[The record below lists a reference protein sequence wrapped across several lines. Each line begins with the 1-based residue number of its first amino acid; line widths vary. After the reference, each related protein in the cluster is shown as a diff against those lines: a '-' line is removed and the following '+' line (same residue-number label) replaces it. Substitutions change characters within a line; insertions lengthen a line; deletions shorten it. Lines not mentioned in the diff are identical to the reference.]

1 MKRITFPMIIAAA
14 LLAAPVW
21 AQHGASPDVRR
32 PASPMLLAQM
42 GGAKAPAGESGQ
54 AGYPG
59 MGPGMMGGP
68 GNAPAYGPGR
78 MNGPGGGYPQG
89 GGYGMGPGMMYGPG
103 GGYAPGGGYGMG
115 PGMMYGP
122 GAGYGPGM
130 MGMMGGGY
138 GMGPSMMG
146 MMGGGYGMGPGMGGL
161 PMGYL
166 DLTDDQQSKLVKLGD
181 ELRHKQWDLAGKMM
195 DEQAKLRD
203 LYGAAQFDRN
213 AIAAAYKRIGELRQQ
228 AIEARLDMLGNVE
241 GMLTKEQ
248 RDRMRQAW
256 GNGHWWMMSQ

>member
-1 MKRITFPMIIAAA
+1 MKRIRYSTIIAAA

-21 AQHGASPDVRR
+21 AQQTASPDVRR
-32 PASPMLLAQM
+32 AAPPELLAQMM

-59 MGPGMMGGP
+59 MGPMMGGP

-89 GGYGMGPGMMYGPG
+89 GMGPGMMYGPG
-103 GGYAPGGGYGMG
+103 GGYGMG
-115 PGMMYGP
+115 PGMTYGP

-130 MGMMGGGY
+130 MGMMGGSY
-138 GMGPSMMG
+138 GMGPG
-146 MMGGGYGMGPGMGGL
+146 MMGGGYGMGPGMMGGL

-181 ELRHKQWDLAGKMM
+181 ELRHKQWDLVGKLM